1 MSRKPSTTPLA
12 PADAFDL
19 FIEKAK
25 ELASR
30 RLIQDGFETGLVIR
44 GGGADGLSV
53 EQPEPDE
60 EDFRS
65 FLLALRP
72 FLSNGEAVHIDWIY
86 NLIEINV
93 TDPVLVD
100 AARSSRKTLKAAA
113 TGADFKVNNVDPAD
127 IAEMFINGRLFH
139 ADPTSRASLD
149 ALSGDTEKLYL
160 YFLRQYSLEATRQV
174 AVVSNILEKAKADG
188 SITP

>member
-1 MSRKPSTTPLA
+1 
-12 PADAFDL
+12 
-19 FIEKAK
+19 
-25 ELASR
+25 
-30 RLIQDGFETGLVIR
+30 
-44 GGGADGLSV
+44 V

-72 FLSNGEAVHIDWIY
+72 FISKGEAVHIDRIY
-86 NLIEINV
+86 NLIETNV
-93 TDPVLVD
+93 THPVLVD

-139 ADPTSRASLD
+139 ADPTSRAALD
-149 ALSGDTEKLYL
+149 ALSEDTEKLYL
-160 YFLRQYSLEATRQV
+160 YLLRQYSPEATRQV